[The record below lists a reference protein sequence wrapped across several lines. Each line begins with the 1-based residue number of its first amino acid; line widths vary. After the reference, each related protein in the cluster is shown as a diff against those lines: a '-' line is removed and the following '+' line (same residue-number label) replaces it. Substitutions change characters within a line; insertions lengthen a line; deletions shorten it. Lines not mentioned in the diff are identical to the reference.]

1 MNQRTIII
9 ILSLV
14 LGLVIAF
21 LAYNLI
27 SQNIKAT
34 APIENQVK
42 DSPCSDTINL
52 QEDLKQKI
60 ADINNAEV
68 SIRQMIAERNQLQ
81 KALNAAIKR
90 CRPNLSSGDTLYV
103 KVVKPDVVTGKN
115 LRNNYSQPSQTQSQT
130 SKSSASEGQSVSSE
144 YRAPEQK
151 SVSTSVTGG
160 NTPKA
165 LFCINLR
172 DMDGSSFWPALAID
186 AGQKVE
192 NAVLNGT
199 GDGWNI
205 SIYPVSEVSGLY
217 GVTSD
222 GRMFV
227 KAELVDQFGPTVIK
241 MSGSP
246 NGWKVWAEAQL
257 ETVNGENYYI
267 TP

>member
-1 MNQRTIII
+1 MNTRRLNFILAGVI
-9 ILSLV
+9 ILLLAVGLFFV
-14 LGLVIAF
+14 LKGQF
-21 LAYNLI
+21 
-27 SQNIKAT
+27 
-34 APIENQVK
+34 NQVK
-42 DSPCSDTINL
+42 PTQTEVSPCADTLTL
-52 QEDLKQKI
+52 QKDLSKI
-60 ADINNAEV
+60 IAKIDSSEIA
-68 SIRQMIAERNQLQ
+68 IRTLIAEKNHLQ

-90 CRPNLSSGDTLYV
+90 CRPDLSSGDTLYV
-103 KVVKPDVVTGKN
+103 KVVKPEVIPGKSSN
-115 LRNNYSQPSQTQSQT
+115 NNYSRAKQPQTQT
-130 SKSSASEGQSVSSE
+130 NKSTATEGQSVSSE
-144 YRAPEQK
+144 YRAPVQK

-165 LFCINLR
+165 LFCINLH

-217 GVTSD
+217 GVTTD

-246 NGWKVWAEAQL
+246 NGWKMWVEAQL
-257 ETVNGENYYI
+257 ENVNGENYYI

>member
-1 MNQRTIII
+1 MNTRRLNFILAGVI
-9 ILSLV
+9 ILLLAVGLFFV
-14 LGLVIAF
+14 LKGQ
-21 LAYNLI
+21 
-27 SQNIKAT
+27 SKQSEAT
-34 APIENQVK
+34 V
-42 DSPCSDTINL
+42 DSPCADTIYI
-52 QEDLKQKI
+52 QKDLSKI
-60 ADINNAEV
+60 CAKIDSSEIA
-68 SIRQMIAERNQLQ
+68 IRALIAEKNHLQ

-90 CRPNLSSGDTLYV
+90 CRPNLSSGDTLVV
-103 KVVKPDVVTGKN
+103 KVVPDVPEKSEQKETPVKPRIKN
-115 LRNNYSQPSQTQSQT
+115 TKQSN
-130 SKSSASEGQSVSSE
+130 SSVSESSGQQNVSSE
-144 YRAPEQK
+144 YRAPAAK

-186 AGQKVE
+186 AGQTVE
-192 NAVLNGT
+192 NAVRNGT
-199 GDGWNI
+199 ADGWNI
-205 SIYPVSEVSGLY
+205 SIYPVTEVSGLY
-217 GVTSD
+217 GVTTD

-246 NGWKVWAEAQL
+246 NGWKTWVEAQL

>member
-9 ILSLV
+9 ILSAVLV
-14 LGLVIAF
+14 LVIVLF
-21 LAYNLI
+21 GYNML
-27 SQNIKAT
+27 SQNKKAT
-34 APIENQVK
+34 APIENQVNT
-42 DSPCSDTINL
+42 SPCADTINI
-52 QEDLKQKI
+52 QADLKQKI
-60 ADINNAEV
+60 ADINNAELA
-68 SIRQMIAERNQLQ
+68 IRQMIAEKNQLQ
-81 KALNAAIKR
+81 KALDAAIKR
-90 CRPNLSSGDTLYV
+90 CRPNLSSGDTLFV
-103 KVVKPDVVTGKN
+103 KVIPEKKAM
-115 LRNNYSQPSQTQSQT
+115 LNNANSTKTIKST
-130 SKSSASEGQSVSSE
+130 KSSVSESSGPQSVSSE
-144 YRAPEQK
+144 YRAPTTK

-172 DMDGSSFWPALAID
+172 DMDGSSYWPALAID

-192 NAVLNGT
+192 NSILNGT

-205 SIYPVSEVSGLY
+205 SIYPVSEISGLY
-217 GVTSD
+217 GVTTD

-227 KAELVDQFGPTVIK
+227 KAELVDQFSPTVIK